1 MTGNGRGTTAPA
13 TAARPD
19 SRFLPQVRGH
29 ITGLDGIRAIAALM
43 VLVFHVGIETGAA
56 LHPGVFG
63 AFLSGGQYGVPLFF
77 ALSGL
82 LLYRPWAR
90 AALDGTPR
98 PAVLP
103 YLWRR
108 ALRVLPAYWIVAATA
123 LLIWSDDRLGSVGA
137 WVEVMTLTFT
147 YDLDPWWVGTG
158 PYGLGQMWSLCVEV
172 SYYLLLPVIA
182 YLLARYA
189 GRAGQG
195 RGRGGRGAANT
206 GDGPTAS
213 IVDVRAKRLLI
224 GLAVMVVLSLLA
236 FFPQFYPEPRPY
248 MHSWLPRTLGMF
260 AVGMG
265 LAVVSEWAWR
275 ESGPDGPV
283 RRFCRTLPR
292 AATLCW
298 SLAAIVYI
306 LACTPAAGPRFVGVD
321 GLWVGWFNSI
331 ISMAFAFFLIAPVAL
346 MPRYDAASESTG
358 DGGSPLSRWSEGAW
372 LRRLLAHPV
381 SVYLGKISYGI
392 FLWQFVV
399 LYMWRGFTGQEIFT
413 GSFWFDIVP
422 VTLGTILCAAA
433 TYRWVEEPSRRWYNA
448 VGPGRGKRKAKAEQT
463 AATG

>member
-1 MTGNGRGTTAPA
+1 M
-13 TAARPD
+13 
-19 SRFLPQVRGH
+19 RFLPQVRGH
-29 ITGLDGIRAIAALM
+29 LTGLDGIRAIAALM
-43 VLVFHVGIETGAA
+43 VLVFHVAIETGAA

-63 AFLSGGQYGVPLFF
+63 ALLSGGQYGVPLFF

-98 PAVLP
+98 PAALP

-108 ALRVLPAYWIVAATA
+108 ALRVLPAYWIVAVTA
-123 LLIWSDDRLGSVGA
+123 LLLWSDNRLGSVSA

-182 YLLARYA
+182 FLLARYA
-189 GRAGQG
+189 ARGGPGGR
-195 RGRGGRGAANT
+195 RNGRGAADT
-206 GDGPTAS
+206 SGAPSAS
-213 IVDVRAKRLLI
+213 IVDARAKRLLI
-224 GLAVMVVLSLLA
+224 GLAALVVLSLLA

-283 RRFCRTLPR
+283 RRFCRTVPR

-298 SLAAIVYI
+298 ALAAIVY
-306 LACTPAAGPRFVGVD
+306 LLLCTPAAGPRFVGVD
-321 GLWVGWFNSI
+321 GLWVGWFNTTA
-331 ISMAFAFFLIAPVAL
+331 SMAFAFFLIAPVAL
-346 MPRYDAASESTG
+346 MPRHDTAPEST
-358 DGGSPLSRWSEGAW
+358 DGAAPAPRSRWSDGAW
-372 LRRLLAHPV
+372 LRTLLAHPV

-399 LYMWRGFTGQEIFT
+399 LYLWRGFTGQEIFS

-433 TYRWVEEPSRRWYNA
+433 TYRWVEGPSRRWYNA
-448 VGPGRGKRKAKAEQT
+448 VGPGGGRRKADRA